1 MLTFA
6 IPFGNEG
13 VHKKNFDSFWL
24 SARKSNDTKSN
35 TEIAKKKREGSIAQ
49 LV

>member
-6 IPFGNEG
+6 IPFGNESKFINTSECRRPSDNAVIG
-13 VHKKNFDSFWL
+13 KN
-24 SARKSNDTKSN
+24 KQK
-35 TEIAKKKREGSIAQ
+35 GSIAQ